1 MLLWP
6 FCQNQTAH
14 VPQKEA
20 QNVKRAVESHTIKVV
35 AARAVFIKNATY
47 CIKRPHA
54 GGNMGDVILAVIKIH
69 TSSLDK
75 SFLERLGMHSVYS
88 CQFDVFEHSL
98 HTHIPNTAYI
108 VGPSPESTAPKLFL
122 DERKML
128 KHLPGGYS
136 FQNMRN
142 LRRRDRWG
150 STKSTNAHDPL
161 AHSKRRLSIHSLH
174 TGDGFP
180 LRQTPQPIRSRCA
193 CGIWDT
199 RQSDSPT
206 YT

>member
-88 CQFDVFEHSL
+88 C
-98 HTHIPNTAYI
+98 PNSMYL
-108 VGPSPESTAPKLFL
+108 STV
-122 DERKML
+122 
-128 KHLPGGYS
+128 
-136 FQNMRN
+136 
-142 LRRRDRWG
+142 
-150 STKSTNAHDPL
+150 STL
-161 AHSKRRLSIHSLH
+161 I
-174 TGDGFP
+174 
-180 LRQTPQPIRSRCA
+180 
-193 CGIWDT
+193 
-199 RQSDSPT
+199 SPT
-206 YT
+206 LLRDNCPCWCWRLD